1 MKKSKDPLPEIK
13 KEFAEGWHA
22 LVGFITVVLAFLA
35 MFGYVVLK
43 IIQHLKP

>member
-1 MKKSKDPLPEIK
+1 MKSKDPLPEIK

-22 LVGFITVVLAFLA
+22 LLGFLAVGLAFLA
-35 MFGYVVLK
+35 MFGYVAVK